1 MSVLLFKELT
11 GTAGRV
17 GEELLLSQM
26 YSWKNRTERLNI
38 LLGGKGNC
46 GQVVSMS
53 LSASPAAWAQGSS
66 RREQSCARSA
76 PQTPGVA
83 AAPHSVCCGVATGV
97 CGPRE
102 FLRHVG
108 ESSDTGGA

>member
-1 MSVLLFKELT
+1 MGTGQQQKGAELC
-11 GTAGRV
+11 
-17 GEELLLSQM
+17 Q
-26 YSWKNRTERLNI
+26 ER
-38 LLGGKGNC
+38 
-46 GQVVSMS
+46 
-53 LSASPAAWAQGSS
+53 A
-66 RREQSCARSA
+66 
-76 PQTPGVA
+76 QTPGVA